1 MVSRFY
7 VRIFKYN
14 KNKAH
19 GKHNDK
25 NRKTQG
31 CNP

>member
-14 KNKAH
+14 KNKEY
-19 GKHNDK
+19 GKVK
-25 NRKTQG
+25 CRAIEG
-31 CNP
+31 IS